1 MEMIHVLYH
10 VLYAGVRYL
19 VIIKHTNSIHF
30 FQRIQLI
37 LLLKIPLINILNA
50 GITTHQS
57 FYIYLNSKYNFIKCR
72 IDAKMI
78 PGNTVQTF
86 KTDVLRVERLLC
98 KIRSK
103 LWPIVFYAILFIFG
117 DNVNH
122 FNENNEVSSSEQLHT
137 NSENTVKG

>member
-1 MEMIHVLYH
+1 
-10 VLYAGVRYL
+10 
-19 VIIKHTNSIHF
+19 
-30 FQRIQLI
+30 
-37 LLLKIPLINILNA
+37 
-50 GITTHQS
+50 
-57 FYIYLNSKYNFIKCR
+57 
-72 IDAKMI
+72 MI

-117 DNVNH
+117 DNVTH

>member
-1 MEMIHVLYH
+1 MIL
-10 VLYAGVRYL
+10 G
-19 VIIKHTNSIHF
+19 
-30 FQRIQLI
+30 
-37 LLLKIPLINILNA
+37 
-50 GITTHQS
+50 
-57 FYIYLNSKYNFIKCR
+57 
-72 IDAKMI
+72 D
-78 PGNTVQTF
+78 TVQTF